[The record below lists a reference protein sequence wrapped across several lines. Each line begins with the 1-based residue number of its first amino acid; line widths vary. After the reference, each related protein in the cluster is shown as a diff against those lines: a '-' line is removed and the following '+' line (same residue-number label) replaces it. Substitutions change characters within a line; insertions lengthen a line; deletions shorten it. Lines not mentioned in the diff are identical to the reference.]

1 VSISQTGRPTDD
13 TFKCQAAHRGVDEPT
28 DDPASRVNQ
37 GTELREEFEERPL
50 RGAKSEFEHRAA
62 VNPGLTGILHSY
74 SNRIASLGIR
84 RPIR

>member
-50 RGAKSEFEHRAA
+50 RGAK
-62 VNPGLTGILHSY
+62 I
-74 SNRIASLGIR
+74 RIRIDVMPCVGRLNFVATV
-84 RPIR
+84 

>member
-1 VSISQTGRPTDD
+1 MSISQTGRPTDD

-50 RGAKSEFEHRAA
+50 RGANFVYKF
-62 VNPGLTGILHSY
+62 G
-74 SNRIASLGIR
+74 
-84 RPIR
+84 

>member
-50 RGAKSEFEHRAA
+50 RGA
-62 VNPGLTGILHSY
+62 
-74 SNRIASLGIR
+74 SLPSDVDLLR
-84 RPIR
+84 CLVPQD

>member
-1 VSISQTGRPTDD
+1 MSISQTGRPTDD

-50 RGAKSEFEHRAA
+50 RGAKSEPTRAM
-62 VNPGLTGILHSY
+62 IE
-74 SNRIASLGIR
+74 RID
-84 RPIR
+84 

>member
-1 VSISQTGRPTDD
+1 MSISQTGRPTDD

-50 RGAKSEFEHRAA
+50 RGAKFVSQIRIRNAGRRVPKTSA
-62 VNPGLTGILHSY
+62 C
-74 SNRIASLGIR
+74 SNRVATAYGHARL
-84 RPIR
+84 

>member
-28 DDPASRVNQ
+28 DVPASRVNQ

-50 RGAKSEFEHRAA
+50 RGANCKFETDPIAQA
-62 VNPGLTGILHSY
+62 SVSPYILSGL
-74 SNRIASLGIR
+74 ASLARHGPR
-84 RPIR
+84 

>member
-50 RGAKSEFEHRAA
+50 RGAKLTPDGIVSRTIGPGPHREGSRS
-62 VNPGLTGILHSY
+62 VF
-74 SNRIASLGIR
+74 LG
-84 RPIR
+84 PPLP

>member
-1 VSISQTGRPTDD
+1 MSISQTGRPTDD

-50 RGAKSEFEHRAA
+50 RGAKSEFESSP
-62 VNPGLTGILHSY
+62 N
-74 SNRIASLGIR
+74 ASPVIV
-84 RPIR
+84 